1 MVRLLKSQSVAPRK
15 RKVPF
20 QASRNMRHL
29 RRDTRAALAVLES
42 LEAQEGNSDEDWQR
56 WEDSMV
62 AFDSQFQS
70 MKDQLT
76 YVDAFA
82 SVYQER

>member
-1 MVRLLKSQSVAPRK
+1 MVRLLKSQAAAARK
-15 RKVPF
+15 QNAPF
-20 QASRNMRHL
+20 QAPRNFRHL

-42 LEAQEGNSDEDWQR
+42 LEVQEGTSDADWQR

-70 MKDQLT
+70 MKDRFT